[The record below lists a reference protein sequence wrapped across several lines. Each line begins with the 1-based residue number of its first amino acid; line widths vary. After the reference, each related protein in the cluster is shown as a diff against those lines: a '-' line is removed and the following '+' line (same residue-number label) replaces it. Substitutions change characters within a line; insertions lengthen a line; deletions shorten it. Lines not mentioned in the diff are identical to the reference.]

1 MIYLDSASTTKPR
14 KEVIDAVM
22 PYMTEMW
29 FNPSSMYGKA
39 VEVKDAIEEARGN
52 VACFIG
58 ANPEEIYFTSGASES
73 NNWAIRGFIDKYNIQ
88 NIKPHIIT
96 TRLEHKSI
104 INAIHNRALNAEI
117 HYVNNDENGLIDYRH
132 LKQLL
137 WYCEGKPILVSI
149 CMANNEIG
157 TVQDIVSIS
166 KAVHKVG
173 GVLHV
178 DATQALPHIPIYVKA
193 FGIDMLSGSGHK
205 LGAFKGSGFLYKKNE
220 TEIEPLIYGT
230 QERGS
235 RGGTENV
242 IGIIGLGEAVKHVEF
257 DSRNTRLGNYD
268 RMLNVKFYAIE
279 KLESKFGCKIN
290 GSEEYGL
297 SNNINVTFPQNITGE
312 SLLYTLDMS
321 DICISTGSACNSKSI
336 EPSHVLKAIGLSD
349 EEAAR
354 TIRITLSK
362 DTTYEDID
370 KFIYELESAIK
381 LIESENDHD
390 ID

>member
-1 MIYLDSASTTKPR
+1 MIYLDSAATTKPR

-39 VEVKDAIEEARGN
+39 VEVKDAIEEARYN
-52 VACFIG
+52 VARFIN
-58 ANPEEIYFTSGASES
+58 AKPEEIYFTSGASES

-149 CMANNEIG
+149 CMANNEVGSI
-157 TVQDIVSIS
+157 QDILSIS
-166 KAVHKVG
+166 KAVHKAG
-173 GVLHV
+173 GVLHM
-178 DATQALPHIPIYVKA
+178 DATQALPYMPIDAEA

-205 LGAFKGSGFLYKKNE
+205 LGAFKGTGFLYKKNGIK
-220 TEIEPLIYGT
+220 IEPLIYGT
-230 QERGS
+230 QEQNL

-242 IGIIGLGEAVKHVEF
+242 VGIIGLGEAVKWCCTDVH
-257 DSRNTRLGNYD
+257 SRISLRNKKNYLVD
-268 RMLNVKFYAIE
+268 QLKDKFSCKLN
-279 KLESKFGCKIN
+279 GDIN
-290 GSEEYGL
+290 GL
-297 SNNINVTFPQNITGE
+297 VNNINVTFPQNITNE
-312 SLLYTLDMS
+312 ALLYTLDMS
-321 DICISTGSACNSKSI
+321 DICISSGSACNSREIAS
-336 EPSHVLKAIGLSD
+336 SHVLRAIGLSD
-349 EEAAR
+349 EQAMK
-354 TIRITLSK
+354 TIRITISES
-362 DTTYEDID
+362 TTYDEIN
-370 KFIYELESAIK
+370 KFIEELDKAIK
-381 LIESENDHD
+381 LIESENGHD